1 MSTSPT
7 KRSVTIASACMTAQ
21 GSPTFVLQDVQVT
34 EEEYEN
40 GIHYAM
46 AEDWLIDSGY
56 EEPFVHFADAEA
68 PAFLLEALK
77 QQVAQTLSLAD
88 PITDVPEVA

>member
-1 MSTSPT
+1 MSTSG
-7 KRSVTIASACMTAQ
+7 KRSVTIASACMTSQ

-46 AEDWLIDSGY
+46 AEDWLTDAGY
-56 EEPFVHFADAEA
+56 EEPFVHFSDAEA
-68 PAFLLEALK
+68 PAFLIDALK
-77 QQVAQTLSLAD
+77 QQVAQTLSLPD